1 MSPCQAMR
9 IAIPYRAAKLSPE
22 LYRSYTCPKKNTNR
36 HCQYSVSTCLKQ
48 REQSALSPRKNI
60 QIKQQ
65 LARRTRGACGCEK
78 RQRSSH
84 AQLCYSSSVAT
95 CQQNGHWSTSHAVL
109 FSKCSILAARW
120 NRLHTRGVTDCVML
134 RIATC
139 VWLHVTSAGEQRSIG
154 PQPLHFCIWST
165 RSRSS
170 SVPVKTAP
178 STFLIGLRC

>member
-1 MSPCQAMR
+1 MTVYFLNKHTFPDRPSLRSHPHRHLTARQ
-9 IAIPYRAAKLSPE
+9 IPTTATSKHVTMPGNAYRNSLQGRKVESRTIQILYLS
-22 LYRSYTCPKKNTNR
+22 KKNTNR

-95 CQQNGHWSTSHAVL
+95 CQQNGH
-109 FSKCSILAARW
+109 
-120 NRLHTRGVTDCVML
+120 
-134 RIATC
+134 
-139 VWLHVTSAGEQRSIG
+139 
-154 PQPLHFCIWST
+154 
-165 RSRSS
+165 
-170 SVPVKTAP
+170 
-178 STFLIGLRC
+178 